1 MLNKRNDMKPSDL
14 VGRITEAN
22 RISGT
27 RAYGDCEYKEEDPR
41 MAIWRLEAEYIVR
54 KAKEEQ
60 DANKT
65 TNK

>member
-1 MLNKRNDMKPSDL
+1 MMKPSDL

-54 KAKEEQ
+54 KAKQEQ
-60 DANKT
+60 DANQT

>member
-1 MLNKRNDMKPSDL
+1 MKPSDL

-54 KAKEEQ
+54 KAKQEQ
-60 DANKT
+60 DADKTKNK
-65 TNK
+65 

>member
-1 MLNKRNDMKPSDL
+1 MKPSDL

-27 RAYGDCEYKEEDPR
+27 RSYGDCEYKEEDPR

-54 KAKEEQ
+54 KAKKEQ
-60 DANKT
+60 DANQT